1 MRIEDRVFKIVDL
14 RSAKADTR
22 GQQKADTLGIV
33 GKYIKIDFEKQS
45 LFGNLEIP
53 LMDEHLNK
61 LDVMNT
67 SPLIGFQEP
76 FGQPILETKNTLYIL
91 QDMTRE
97 LMVEASRAASHELEN
112 SNRDEEDLDTI

>member
-53 LMDEHLNK
+53 VMDEQLNK

-67 SPLIGFQEP
+67 SPLVGFKEP
-76 FGQPILETKNTLYIL
+76 FGQPVLETKNTIYVL

-97 LMVEASRAASHELEN
+97 LMTEASRTASYGLEN
-112 SNRDEEDLDTI
+112 NDRDENDLDNI